1 MDKPDALVVSDEAP
15 GDTVSSEIL
24 IVSLGNAVSRTQG
37 GSKSTNE
44 NKREIYS

>member
-1 MDKPDALVVSDEAP
+1 MDKPDDLVVTDERL
-15 GDTVSSEIL
+15 GDAVISEIS

-44 NKREIYS
+44 NKREIYG